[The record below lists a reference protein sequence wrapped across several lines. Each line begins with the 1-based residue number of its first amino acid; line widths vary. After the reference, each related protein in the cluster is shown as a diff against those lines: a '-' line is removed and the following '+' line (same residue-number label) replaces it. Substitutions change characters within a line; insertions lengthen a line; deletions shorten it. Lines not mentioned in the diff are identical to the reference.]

1 MHYPADLFRRA
12 GDLDAFRAAVTAL
25 EGDFAFAAPDLIA
38 LGEAYFERHPERSVG
53 RDPASVLLGYALVR
67 VCVAEKVVCGLMTPS
82 ARDFYRAVF
91 QDVAQ
96 VGPRLEAR
104 LTAEDRL
111 ALRSEAA
118 GVRAAL
124 DDIKRTMEEIPRGMI
139 RERFIGG
146 ISNLYNILYVVG
158 LKLGPA

>member
-1 MHYPADLFRRA
+1 MPHPADLFRRA
-12 GDLDAFRAAVTAL
+12 ADLDAFRAAVTAL
-25 EGDFAFAAPDLIA
+25 EGDFPFASADMIA

-67 VCVAEKVVCGLMTPS
+67 VCVAEKAVLGLG
-82 ARDFYRAVF
+82 AGGRDFYRAAF
-91 QDVAQ
+91 RDVAQ

-104 LTAEDRL
+104 LAAEDRA
-111 ALRSEAA
+111 ALRAEAA
-118 GVRAAL
+118 AVRAAL
-124 DDIKRTMEEIPRGMI
+124 DAEKRTMEEIPKGMI

>member
-1 MHYPADLFRRA
+1 MPHPADLFRRA
-12 GDLDAFRAAVTAL
+12 GGLDAFRAAVTAL
-25 EGDFAFAAPDLIA
+25 KGDFAFAAPDMIA

-67 VCVAEKVVCGLMTPS
+67 ICVAEKVVCGLAPA

-104 LTAEDRL
+104 LAAEGRS
-111 ALRSEAA
+111 ALRGEAA

-124 DDIKRTMEEIPRGMI
+124 DGVKRTMEEIPKGMI

-146 ISNLYNILYVVG
+146 ISNLYNILYVIG